1 MNVPPAERLRVAVVG
16 GGIGTQHIDAL
27 LSLPEQFELVAF
39 CDIDPAKTEAVAN
52 RYDIRSATTSY
63 DEILARDDID
73 IVDLCTP
80 AGLHV
85 AQTAAALEAGR
96 HVICEKPLA
105 ASLAEVDRLAALA
118 AATGR
123 QVLPIFQYRFGN
135 GYRRL
140 LHLRDAGLLGKTYL
154 ATVETHWR
162 RGATYYA
169 IPWRGRFATELGGCL
184 TSHAIHAHD
193 LLTHALGPVRSVHAR
208 TATRVNPIETEDCA
222 VVSLELA
229 DGALAALSVTMGA
242 ATEHSR
248 LRFYFERVTVESN
261 LSPYRPHLEPWR
273 FEPADEAAGAEID
286 ATLADFE
293 PLPEHFEGQFSRLHA
308 TLIAGRPPPVTL
320 ADARASIELLTA
332 CYYSARSGDNVMLPI
347 GPDHPYYRGWRA
359 TPGGRDG

>member
-1 MNVPPAERLRVAVVG
+1 MTSPSSTRLKVAVVG

-27 LSLPEQFELVAF
+27 IRLPEQFELVAF
-39 CDIDPAKTEAVAN
+39 CDIDPAKAEAVAD
-52 RYDIRSATTSY
+52 RYGIGSATTSY
-63 DEILARDDID
+63 DALLARDDID
-73 IVDLCTP
+73 IVNLCTP

-85 AQTAAALEAGR
+85 AQTEAALGAGK

-118 AATGR
+118 ETTGR
-123 QVLPIFQYRFGN
+123 HLSPIFQYRFGN
-135 GYRRL
+135 GFRRL
-140 LHLRDAGLLGKTYL
+140 LHLRDKGLLGKAYL

-162 RGATYYA
+162 RGASYYA
-169 IPWRGRFATELGGCL
+169 VPWRGRFATELGGSL

-193 LLTHALGPVRSVHAR
+193 MLMHALGPVRSVHAR

-242 ATEHSR
+242 AVEHSR
-248 LRFYFERVTVESN
+248 LRFYFEQVTVESN

-273 FEPADEAAGAEID
+273 FETADEAGKAEID
-286 ATLADFE
+286 AALADFI

-308 TLIAGRPPPVTL
+308 ALTEGLPPPVTL
-320 ADARASIELLTA
+320 ADSRASIELLTA
-332 CYYSARSGDNVMLPI
+332 SYYSARSGGSVTLPM
-347 GPDHPYYRGWRA
+347 GPEHPCYHGWR
-359 TPGGRDG
+359 PRSGGRDG

>member
-1 MNVPPAERLRVAVVG
+1 MSARLKVAVVG

-27 LSLPEQFELVAF
+27 IALPEQFELVAF
-39 CDIDPAKTEAVAN
+39 CDIDPAKAEAIAK
-52 RYDIRSATTSY
+52 RYEIGWATTSY
-63 DEILARDDID
+63 DEILARDEIE

-80 AGLHV
+80 ASLHV
-85 AQTAAALEAGR
+85 PQTRAALEAGK

-105 ASLAEVDRLAALA
+105 GSLAEVDGLAALA
-118 AATGR
+118 ETTGR
-123 QVLPIFQYRFGN
+123 HVSPIFQYRFGN

-140 LHLRDAGLLGKTYL
+140 LHLRDSGRLGKTYL

-169 IPWRGRFATELGGCL
+169 VPWRGRFATELGGCL

-193 LLTHALGPVRSVHAR
+193 MLMHALGPVRSVHAR

-242 ATEHSR
+242 AVEHSR

-261 LSPYRPHLEPWR
+261 LSPYRPHLDPWR
-273 FEPADEAAGAEID
+273 FETADEAAGAEID
-286 ATLADFE
+286 AALADFV
-293 PLPEHFEGQFSRLHA
+293 PQAEHFEGQFSRLHA
-308 TLIAGRPPPVTL
+308 TLTEGRPPPVTL
-320 ADARASIELLTA
+320 ADSRASIELLTA
-332 CYYSARSGDNVMLPI
+332 SYYSAQSGASVTLPI
-347 GPDHPYYRGWRA
+347 GPGHPYYHGWRT
-359 TPGGRDG
+359 TPGGADG